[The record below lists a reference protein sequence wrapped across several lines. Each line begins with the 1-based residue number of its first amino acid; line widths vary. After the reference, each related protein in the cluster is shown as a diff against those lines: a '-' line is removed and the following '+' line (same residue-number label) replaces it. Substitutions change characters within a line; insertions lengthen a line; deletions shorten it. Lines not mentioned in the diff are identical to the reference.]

1 MYWLHPSSKSLGI
14 FSPFHPQLCIFLYF
28 NSNILSLVH
37 FLYFLIKLFFLP
49 IFFHS
54 PFHSLSANF
63 SLSYSSLYLL
73 SPPPNLFLNS
83 FTTLFFSPLYPL
95 LLSTF
100 RLYALFLRPLFSLFL
115 YLSHTSIFS
124 IIPISLL
131 LFLPLYT
138 YTLLLPS
145 LIIFTFSSRPSAS
158 SIFNYLFS
166 LSFFFFIFDNLH
178 VTAPFS
184 LLIFFQFLPALISLS
199 PFSCFFSL
207 IFLPFLFLVLQP
219 TVRAP

>member
-83 FTTLFFSPLYPL
+83 LTTLFFSPLYPL

-131 LFLPLYT
+131 LFLPPSTLTLYS
-138 YTLLLPS
+138 YHLSSYLPS
-145 LIIFTFSSRPSAS
+145 LLDRLLHPFSTIFSPSVFSSS
-158 SIFNYLFS
+158 FS
-166 LSFFFFIFDNLH
+166 TTFMLLHHFRFFFFFNFCQH
-178 VTAPFS
+178 
-184 LLIFFQFLPALISLS
+184 
-199 PFSCFFSL
+199 
-207 IFLPFLFLVLQP
+207 
-219 TVRAP
+219 